1 MTVYAVIS
9 PSENQSLKL
18 AIQREYAGHFFEIA
32 PGQFVV
38 SAAGLTAQS
47 VSNQL
52 NVGPTAPS
60 ITNVVVFT
68 VAGYWG
74 SHRKDLWEWLSV
86 NSG

>member
-9 PSENQSLKL
+9 PGENQPLKQ
-18 AIQREYAGHFFEIA
+18 AVHRVYDGHFFEIA

-38 SAAGLTAQS
+38 SAAGLTAQG
-47 VSNQL
+47 VSQQL
-52 NVGPTAPS
+52 GVSSDPGAV
-60 ITNVVVFT
+60 TNVVVFT

-74 SHRKDLWEWLSV
+74 NHRKDLWEWLSV